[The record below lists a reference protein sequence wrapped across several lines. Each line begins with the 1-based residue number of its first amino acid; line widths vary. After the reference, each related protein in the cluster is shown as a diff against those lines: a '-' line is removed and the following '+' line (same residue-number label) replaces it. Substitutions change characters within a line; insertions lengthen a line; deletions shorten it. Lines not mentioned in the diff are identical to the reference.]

1 MKRLN
6 DLNAIIYQ
14 GISIL
19 FCFMMNMIMAIFYYF
34 GNFELDA
41 LIFFTAIEVFC
52 AGHIWLCFLYT
63 NVSFNEDVIQV
74 ENLFSLQTRS
84 KGAVKSIKESSLPFT
99 FYIEFVD
106 GKKARF
112 YYLLGSFKRR
122 FVDSTSVNIILDIKE
137 RLNLKDGAVV
147 Y

>member
-19 FCFMMNMIMAIFYYF
+19 FCFMMNMIMAIFFYF
-34 GNFELDA
+34 GIFELRA
-41 LIFFTAIEVFC
+41 LIFLTSLELFC
-52 AGHIWLCFLYT
+52 AAHIWLCFLYT

-74 ENLFSLQTRS
+74 ENLFYLQTRS
-84 KGAVKSIKESSLPFT
+84 ITDVKSIKESSLPCT

-112 YYLLGSFKRR
+112 YYLLGSIKRR
-122 FVDSTSVNIILDIKE
+122 FIDSTSVNIILDIKE
-137 RLNLKDGAVV
+137 RMNLKHTE
-147 Y
+147 